1 MFAVLASSGDDD
13 DDDDDD
19 DSTERLDRSSTE
31 RSASSLEDVS
41 SSASSTSSDDD
52 DDASDAVWLWSTGRD
67 DARGEGGV
75 VGARVRRARLAP
87 GEKRAL
93 RRLGVAAKRA
103 ARAKRDGFDPRDAL
117 RVMESVVDGREGER
131 VVIALSKRG
140 WVAKAQGRVVAKL
153 ASALGLRCEPAP
165 RARKRATFIVE
176 RVEGKSEIPE
186 NGSDEWLE
194 IERVCAAPM
203 TREEYLA
210 SEEHGARLE
219 RRYARARQERSRK
232 KDRGRRWKA
241 KDEEDAAHERAKR
254 DGAVDFERVS
264 EDANDDPRRAPP
276 STPASEDFGAF
287 EAHTRGIGGRLLARM
302 GFTPGSGLG
311 RNNQGIA
318 AAPVAEER
326 PKRAGLGA

>member
-13 DDDDDD
+13 DDVDDDVI
-19 DSTERLDRSSTE
+19 SSHERLDRSSTE
-31 RSASSLEDVS
+31 RSTSSLEDVS
-41 SSASSTSSDDD
+41 SSASSSSDDD

-67 DARGEGGV
+67 DTHGDGDV
-75 VGARVRRARLAP
+75 VGARARRARLAP
-87 GEKRAL
+87 GEKRTL

-117 RVMESVVDGREGER
+117 RVMESVVRDGKG
-131 VVIALSKRG
+131 VKIALSKRG
-140 WVAKAQGRVVAKL
+140 WVAKAQGRVVMRL

-176 RVEGKSEIPE
+176 RVEGESEIPAS
-186 NGSDEWLE
+186 GSEDWLT
-194 IERVCAAPM
+194 IERVCASPM
-203 TREEYLA
+203 TREEYLT

-219 RRYARARQERSRK
+219 RRYAQARQQRSRK

-241 KDEEDAAHERAKR
+241 NEDEARERSKR
-254 DGAVDFERVS
+254 DGAVDFERGR
-264 EDANDDPRRAPP
+264 DDDVDDGARRGPR

-302 GFTPGSGLG
+302 GFTPGLGLG
-311 RNNQGIA
+311 RSNQGIA
-318 AAPVAEER
+318 EAPVAEER